1 MKDVIQAIQ
10 NKLSEVIGLKYIDED
25 WGQLDYYSPNFPVK
39 WPCGLIDV
47 VQVNYS
53 ETGRDRTKTP
63 QNRQMGEGVL
73 SIKLADLRLV
83 NTGAKAPQS
92 QKDNVWSIWVLI
104 QEVHEILHGFRP
116 TENTSALIR
125 TGIRRVRRDDG
136 VQEYDL
142 LYSFG
147 LMDV

>member
-1 MKDVIQAIQ
+1 MKEVIQNTQ
-10 NKLSEVIGLKYIDED
+10 EKLGGVGLRYIDED

-39 WPCGLIDV
+39 WPCALIDV
-47 VQVNYS
+47 VQINYS
-53 ETGRDRTKTP
+53 DIGRDRSKTP
-63 QNRQMGEGVL
+63 KNRQMGEGVL
-73 SIKLADLRLV
+73 SIKLADLRLS
-83 NTGAKAPQS
+83 NTGKNAPQT
-92 QKDNVWSIWVLI
+92 QKDNAWSIWGLI

-116 TENTSALIR
+116 AENASALIR

-147 LMDV
+147 LTDV